1 MAIDGGLVRLNKMAK
16 NRKNLPVAVRFGPVL
31 KVVLIG
37 GLFCMAGVG
46 YVWLKNENNRLA
58 RTQGELEVRL
68 RDQRQN
74 NVDLVRQFGTLHSPS
89 VLDQRVREMNLGL
102 TPAQP
107 TQVVRLVE
115 PNVPSP
121 RPASARSAG
130 GTP

>member
-1 MAIDGGLVRLNKMAK
+1 MAK

>member
-1 MAIDGGLVRLNKMAK
+1 LAVDGGLVRPNKMAK

-46 YVWLKNENNRLA
+46 YVWLKNEINRLG
-58 RTQGELEVRL
+58 RTQAELEHRL
-68 RDQRQN
+68 E
-74 NVDLVRQFGTLHSPS
+74 DLRRANKTLTDTLGVLHSPPL
-89 VLDQRVREMNLGL
+89 LDQRVREMNLGL
-102 TPAQP
+102 APAQP

-115 PNVPSP
+115 PVVPSP
-121 RPASARSAG
+121 RPASARPAG